1 MSGSPWAKRWL
12 TMATDRRA
20 ELERILSILESEFP
34 DTSSNP
40 REWARK
46 VMGEPTEREKAI
58 PVGGYDRR
66 RYHQE
71 HVGSFEFDFKVDG
84 SGIENAVF
92 RIVDVPNP
100 PEAERVDRRE
110 FNERY
115 VKTGRRYRGWM
126 LKIACPSCR
135 GNVDIFF
142 PDEPEHAELRRDMR
156 RQYGGVPA
164 AMEMLMEQIREL
176 RNKLLDAEEDRAS
189 MEAEMDDLMESNE
202 KLERDLEEALT
213 ALEDEAWMD
222 MDDEEDGEE

>member
-1 MSGSPWAKRWL
+1 M
-12 TMATDRRA
+12 
-20 ELERILSILESEFP
+20 
-34 DTSSNP
+34 
-40 REWARK
+40 
-46 VMGEPTEREKAI
+46 
-58 PVGGYDRR
+58 
-66 RYHQE
+66 
-71 HVGSFEFDFKVDG
+71 
-84 SGIENAVF
+84 
-92 RIVDVPNP
+92 
-100 PEAERVDRRE
+100 DRRE